1 MSVLQEQAIKMISNM
16 SDNNLRFLIE
26 IIQRLMLENETKEK
40 KQDNYEKMQAFN
52 NLKILNEQIRNYI
65 PDNFNPDKELEEAL
79 DKKYGSID

>member
-26 IIQRLMLENETKEK
+26 IIQRLMPENKTKEK
-40 KQDNYEKMQAFN
+40 KQYNYEKMQAFN

-65 PDNFNPDKELEEAL
+65 NDDFLSEFNL
-79 DKKYGSID
+79 